1 MNLRDIPGHPR
12 EQASKP
18 LGGAHAKEPL
28 TAPGRSATSC
38 EEQGTLKIG
47 ESYLRGLN
55 IPQGAFTL
63 MSLILML
70 KPIRRV
76 GPLAFGL
83 PTRFRIPPTLNTIR
97 IGPSSSFTFL
107 SLIWNRPFLQKAM
120 IPYFYRVVFRNL
132 GIKTWV
138 LIQLSPWTTT
148 SLITW
153 NICCVLPFFILHSSV
168 PSYYL
173 IFMTCEVSGY
183 KLLF

>member
-97 IGPSSSFTFL
+97 IICINKMDRASYTDHF
-107 SLIWNRPFLQKAM
+107 SLVSNIVRTVCLLKAL
-120 IPYFYRVVFRNL
+120 Y
-132 GIKTWV
+132 
-138 LIQLSPWTTT
+138 
-148 SLITW
+148 
-153 NICCVLPFFILHSSV
+153 
-168 PSYYL
+168 
-173 IFMTCEVSGY
+173 
-183 KLLF
+183 